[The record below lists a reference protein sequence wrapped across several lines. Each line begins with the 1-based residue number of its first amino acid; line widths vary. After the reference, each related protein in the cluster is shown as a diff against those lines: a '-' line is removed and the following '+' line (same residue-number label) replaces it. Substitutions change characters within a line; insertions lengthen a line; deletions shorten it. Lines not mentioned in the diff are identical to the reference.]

1 MSLFYQIAVCLL
13 LVVPATAQPR
23 TFEKITIK
31 PAPSADPRSLR
42 VQVLPNGGL
51 IANGVNVITLLSY
64 AYDVPSNPSSRLSSL
79 PDWVYGE
86 RYDIEAKAPA
96 SAMSRALSGSETQ
109 NRIQHMVRR
118 LLADRFS
125 LVMRVEKRG
134 MSAYALT
141 VASGGP
147 KLQKSNFGAQD
158 CIFDTAPE
166 GCHSFVIGFGHPLN
180 ARAIDMDDLVLY
192 IENWTDLPVI
202 NLTKLDGLFTVHTE
216 GWQPMR
222 LPPPPPNGN
231 GNVDFN
237 SLPTITTV
245 LGKLGLELHR
255 QEAVLP
261 IYTVERIERPV
272 TNDDVSPQSPD
283 W

>member
-1 MSLFYQIAVCLL
+1 
-13 LVVPATAQPR
+13 
-23 TFEKITIK
+23 
-31 PAPSADPRSLR
+31 
-42 VQVLPNGGL
+42 
-51 IANGVNVITLLSY
+51 
-64 AYDVPSNPSSRLSSL
+64 
-79 PDWVYGE
+79 
-86 RYDIEAKAPA
+86 
-96 SAMSRALSGSETQ
+96 
-109 NRIQHMVRR
+109 
-118 LLADRFS
+118 
-125 LVMRVEKRG
+125 
-134 MSAYALT
+134 
-141 VASGGP
+141 
-147 KLQKSNFGAQD
+147 
-158 CIFDTAPE
+158 
-166 GCHSFVIGFGHPLN
+166 
-180 ARAIDMDDLVLY
+180 MDDLVIY

-272 TNDDVSPQSPD
+272 TK
-283 W
+283 